1 MCLPYLVA
9 FMVALCPL
17 LNPFKVFQIPTVLI
31 LTSPVT
37 KTNNNCKKIKIYSRH
52 LLRRPKAF
60 IFFYGKRFWKKNV
73 SIIIILCFN
82 CYKMSNTNQLKIIE
96 GESIN

>member
-37 KTNNNCKKIKIYSRH
+37 KTNNNCKKIKIYYNDRAICCAD
-52 LLRRPKAF
+52 PKLSF
-60 IFFYGKRFWKKNV
+60 SFTGNV
-73 SIIIILCFN
+73 SGKKCQYNYNIMF
-82 CYKMSNTNQLKIIE
+82 
-96 GESIN
+96 